1 MTTAPLSTHMPLITD
16 NDNPL
21 IERKYPR
28 DGADSDSIKLPQ
40 LYYLHFTNIP
50 NFSQPEMPSAYFN
63 ISEDLGN
70 AAESDITAQQS
81 STTLVNANK
90 SSNAALDPT
99 SLSSPQAIAQA
110 TAQAKLKAK
119 AIQQQKQ
126 LEEEQHRA
134 QEVAHYHA
142 EVEAALLNPT
152 LHVGLLNQRQSI
164 ADAKAVIT
172 QHTIFSEFA
181 QDLQTIDLAAADI
194 SATAKPV
201 YEQAVM
207 VIQAPESGDA
217 VDREDVSSAIQVIE
231 KFAEDGIADALLRK
245 ALWLFEGNRTLNVT
259 QNEQEALALLQLV
272 ANQGD
277 NRAEKLLSKLYY
289 AGHLVEQDSDL
300 GKFWLDL
307 AADHGHPE
315 AIRISQGIAT
325 VSLLQQ
331 AQREDNRYTKKMRF
345 AIVALIIG
353 MVLIFMLVKI

>member
-50 NFSQPEMPSAYFN
+50 NFSQTLTPSAYIN
-63 ISEDLGN
+63 DMSNDLGN
-70 AAESDITAQQS
+70 SAKFDITAQQS
-81 STTLVNANK
+81 IVTPVNPNQSANLAIDSTSIA
-90 SSNAALDPT
+90 S
-99 SLSSPQAIAQA
+99 AQA
-110 TAQAKLKAK
+110 MANALQQTQLQAQQIA
-119 AIQQQKQ
+119 
-126 LEEEQHRA
+126 R
-134 QEVAHYHA
+134 YHA

-259 QNEQEALALLQLV
+259 QTEQEALALLQLA

-331 AQREDNRYTKKMRF
+331 TQREDYRYTKKIGF